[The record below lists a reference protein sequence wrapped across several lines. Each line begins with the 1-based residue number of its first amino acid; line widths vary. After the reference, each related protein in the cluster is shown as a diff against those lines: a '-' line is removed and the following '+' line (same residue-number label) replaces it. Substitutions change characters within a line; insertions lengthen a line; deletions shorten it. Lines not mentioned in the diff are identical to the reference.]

1 MKADSYDRYKV
12 GIITLSDKGFQGLRQ
27 DKSGPAIRQ
36 MLEADGGDSDG
47 CGTKDNGTDDR
58 DQKGSRYQ
66 VVEELLLPDEPEQ
79 LKAALIRM
87 SDEDGLD
94 LILTTGGTGF
104 SPRDRTPE
112 ATMEVATRNAPG
124 IAEYMRAK
132 SFEITPK
139 AMLSRGVSVIRNATL
154 IINLPGSPK
163 AVRENLGFIL
173 PALDHGLDI
182 LLGRDG
188 ECGSET
194 AGSGHAAER
203 AERQLREVSF
213 IDTEIA
219 RWLREEAPEDGLC
232 LKRFHADYELD
243 GVCGWKTGDRV
254 EISGPNGEKLQFEVT
269 ITGKKCFPECRLLQR
284 TGEKCPL
291 VAGVAFGRRV
301 SVEK

>member
-1 MKADSYDRYKV
+1 MKTGRYDRYKV
-12 GIITLSDKGFQGLRQ
+12 GIITLSDKGSRGLREDQ
-27 DKSGPAIRQ
+27 SGPAIRQ
-36 MLEADGGDSDG
+36 MLEADSGDSG
-47 CGTKDNGTDDR
+47 E
-58 DQKGSRYQ
+58 SRYQ

-79 LKAALIRM
+79 LKDALIRM

-132 SFEITPK
+132 SFAITSK

-188 ECGSET
+188 ECGSDA
-194 AGSGHAAER
+194 AGSAHAAGKPER
-203 AERQLREVSF
+203 PLREVSF
-213 IDTEIA
+213 IDSETA

-232 LKRFHADYELD
+232 LKRFHADYEVE
-243 GVCGWKTGDRV
+243 GVCRWKTGDRV
-254 EISGPNGEKLQFEVT
+254 ELIGPDGEKLQFEVT
-269 ITGKKCFPECRLLQR
+269 ITGKQCFPECSLLQR

-291 VAGVAFGRRV
+291 AAGVAFGRRV
-301 SVEK
+301 AGEK

>member
-1 MKADSYDRYKV
+1 MKNAKYKV
-12 GIITLSDKGFQGLRQ
+12 GIITLSDKGSQGLRE

-36 MLEADGGDSDG
+36 MLEADGRNPDGVDSDIGDSSE
-47 CGTKDNGTDDR
+47 
-58 DQKGSRYQ
+58 SRYQ

-87 SDEDGLD
+87 SDEYGLD

-194 AGSGHAAER
+194 AGSGHAAGSVH
-203 AERQLREVSF
+203 AAGGPLREVSF
-213 IDTEIA
+213 IDTETA

-243 GVCGWKTGDRV
+243 GVSSWKSGDRV